1 MADKPNIPH
10 PLNCPRCDSSNTKF
24 CYYNNYSFS
33 QPRHF
38 CKSCKRYWTRG
49 GTLRNVPVGGGCRTN
64 KRPKRH
70 SSSSQQHRN
79 LPPPPSNQLQNP
91 LFHGLNANPPKLN
104 FPLFSFRVSSDDSG
118 FDRINGL
125 GLGFSSK
132 PIQVASSSPF
142 TSAANNSVFF
152 GSSSFSTTSTMA
164 SLLHYDD
171 RLAWNPN
178 QTPSLNTNPIDQ
190 INSFDHVWNTS
201 TSTSTSSAGA
211 WFDPSTMG
219 GYSVSS
225 LI

>member
-49 GTLRNVPVGGGCRTN
+49 GTLRNVPVGGACRRN
-64 KRPKRH
+64 KRHK
-70 SSSSQQHRN
+70 RN
-79 LPPPPSNQLQNP
+79 LPPPPSNNLQTP
-91 LFHGLNANPPKLN
+91 LFPSLNANLN
-104 FPLFSFRVSSDDSG
+104 FPLSSFRVSSDDSG

-142 TSAANNSVFF
+142 ASAANNSVFF
-152 GSSSFSTTSTMA
+152 GSSSFSTSSTMA
-164 SLLHYDD
+164 PLLHYDD

-190 INSFDHVWNTS
+190 INIFDHVWN
-201 TSTSTSSAGA
+201 TSTSSAGA

-219 GYSVSS
+219 GYSVPS